1 MASTWGLSW
10 GTSWGTSWNRGA
22 APPTPPQSSGGA
34 WMPFYV
40 GKKKARRKAKQ
51 LIEHIREAFERL
63 EQQAEQGIDE
73 DVLIIRADVIKTD
86 IVRAAQTVDQ
96 YPELLQQLNTIRA
109 QLQAY
114 IDEINDDDDELLLL
128 LW

>member
-1 MASTWGLSW
+1 
-10 GTSWGTSWNRGA
+10 
-22 APPTPPQSSGGA
+22 
-34 WMPFYV
+34 MPFYV